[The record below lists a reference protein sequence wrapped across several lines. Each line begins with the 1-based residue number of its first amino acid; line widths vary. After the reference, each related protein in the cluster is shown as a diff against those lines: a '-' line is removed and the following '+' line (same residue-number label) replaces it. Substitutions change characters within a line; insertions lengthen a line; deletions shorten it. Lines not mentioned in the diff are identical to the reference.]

1 MLTEV
6 TVPKLAET
14 TDVLVLDQ
22 WLVAV
27 GDRVEVDQTLASI
40 ETDKVT
46 VDLPSPVAG
55 TITGFLVE
63 PDSEVRTGD
72 AVCTIET

>member
-1 MLTEV
+1 MLHNV

-14 TDVLVLDQ
+14 TDVLVLES

-27 GDRVEVDQTLASI
+27 GDRVEVDQPLAAI

-46 VDLPSPVAG
+46 VELPSPVAG
-55 TITGFLVE
+55 IVTEFLVQ
-63 PDSEVRTGD
+63 PDAEVTTGD
-72 AVCTIET
+72 EVCVIET